1 MLDLSSIRK
10 NEPAF
15 AVLRAS
21 AGSGKTFSLVRLF
34 LALCLR
40 HDDPLYFRHILAI
53 TFTNKAAGEMKE
65 RVLKGMLEA
74 SKGGGDHLA
83 VLAETLGIAATELA
97 RRAGRCHDEMMANYG
112 LLSVM
117 TIDKFVNRLVRSFG
131 RELALDTEFRILL
144 NQDELIGEA
153 VDALMARIGGDDEL
167 LTILIERY
175 ALQRLDDEKGWDMRR
190 DLKDFGRLLFSEQV
204 APLLL
209 ALDDFPLERF
219 MEVYDTLRTEVG
231 AERAKL
237 EGHANSAL
245 QSIANAGVAHE
256 DFSGRGGIV
265 PGYLKKISSGELLN
279 PNSSVFKQAK
289 GEQGLYA
296 QKASEHIKSS
306 IDAIADEV
314 LQDLNVLVD
323 YLSGEPGRVLRLKE
337 ALLATLYQLAVLKA
351 LRDSIDGVREQRNIM
366 TFNDLNRL
374 IELLV
379 RDNPAPFIYERLGER
394 YKHYLIDEFQDTSI
408 VQWQNFLPL
417 VDESLAKG
425 HYNLLVGDGKQAIY
439 RWRNGDVRQLQKMP
453 EIVGRE
459 RTSEMR
465 LREDALRRYLVENY
479 LTDNW
484 RSLNEVV
491 NFNNRL
497 FEGARERLPEALRSI
512 YDEPTQTPKGGA
524 GGWVT
529 ATAYSDQKAVV
540 LHELRMEQIVALI
553 ERNLA
558 LGYRKRDIAIL
569 VRDNPVGGRIA
580 RHLLGAGIDT
590 VTVESLQLGL
600 HPAPWAVMSLLKWL
614 HNRSD
619 MAAAAWF
626 IQCHRSLMGGN
637 EQSENDFV
645 SRLVAA
651 GDNRTNRIDL
661 EGYLRDEVGIEQP
674 DQLVGMNLY
683 DLVVD
688 LMVKLEVSKRFP
700 AHAEAL
706 LQLTFAHQKD
716 ANEGIPG
723 LLDLW
728 ETEGIKKSIVV
739 PDSIDGV
746 QVMTVHKSKG
756 LEFPVVIH
764 VVGDPPKQASSRL
777 HPVSLNAQVY
787 ALPVSVVPLSSLAD
801 TAADDQYTDERG
813 RQLLDD
819 LNVVYVGMTRA
830 SRHLHIL
837 IETSSAENENAAF
850 NAAKI
855 TRSIIGE
862 LSQGRD
868 LYSEVVEFGEPIPP
882 EKKSEK
888 AATNLKVLSN
898 LVATNARN
906 HLRVSVEGSVREA
919 VSGELTPRQF
929 GNELH
934 ALLAGIRHR
943 DDLAGHLAMQWPWQR
958 MGRSSWDE
966 LQAVLASVV
975 NFEGA
980 KRWFDPANKAWNERE
995 LMIGIGDTVRPDRIV
1010 QIDDHLEVVD
1020 YKTGAHDKKHAE
1032 QVNLY
1037 TSVLRRT
1044 TGKEVYGFLYYTDRL
1059 EVVEVK
1065 E

>member
-1 MLDLSSIRK
+1 MLDLSPIRE
-10 NEPAF
+10 NAPAF

-34 LALCLR
+34 MALCLR
-40 HDDPLYFRHILAI
+40 HDDPMYFRHILAI

-65 RVLKGMLEA
+65 RVLKGMQEA
-74 SKGGGDHLA
+74 SQGTGAHIEALS
-83 VLAETLGIAATELA
+83 ETLGIAATELA

-112 LLSVM
+112 MLSVM
-117 TIDKFVNRLVRSFG
+117 TIDKFVNRLVRSFS

-144 NQDELIGEA
+144 NQDELISEA
-153 VDALMARIGGDDEL
+153 VDSLMARIGGDDAV
-167 LTILIERY
+167 LTTLIERY

-190 DLKDFGRLLFSEQV
+190 DLKDFGKLLFSEQV
-204 APLLL
+204 APLLMG
-209 ALDDFPLERF
+209 LDEVPFERF
-219 MEVYDTLRTEVG
+219 IEVYDALKTEVIT
-231 AERAKL
+231 ERKRLEAHASTALDAIAK
-237 EGHANSAL
+237 
-245 QSIANAGVAHE
+245 AGVDPN
-256 DFSGRGGIV
+256 DFSGKNGVV
-265 PGYLKKISSGELLN
+265 PTYLGRIRSGVLEM
-279 PNSSVFKQAK
+279 PGSTVFKQAK
-289 GEQGLYA
+289 GEQGLYT
-296 QKASEHIKSS
+296 QKADQAIKSA

-314 LQDLNVLVD
+314 LTNLNAIVD
-323 YLSGEPGRVLRLKE
+323 YLMGEPGGVLRLKT
-337 ALLATLYQLAVLKA
+337 ALLETLYQLAVLKA
-351 LRDSIDGVREQRNIM
+351 LRESIDGVREQRNIM

-459 RTSEMR
+459 RTPEMR
-465 LREDALRRYLVENY
+465 LREEALRRYLLENY

-497 FEGARERLPEALRSI
+497 FEGARERLPEALQSI
-512 YDEPTQTPKGGA
+512 YYEPTQIPKGGE

-540 LHELRMEQIVALI
+540 LHELRMEQIKALI
-553 ERNLA
+553 ERNVA
-558 LGYRKRDIAIL
+558 LGYRKRDMAIL
-569 VRDNPVGGRIA
+569 VRDNKIGGRIA
-580 RHLLGAGIDT
+580 RSLLGDGIDT
-590 VTVESLQLGL
+590 VTLESLQLGL
-600 HPAPWAVMSLLKWL
+600 HPAPWAVVSLLKWL

-626 IQCHRSLMGGN
+626 IQCHRSLLGGD
-637 EQSENDFV
+637 EQSEADFV
-645 SRLVAA
+645 KRLQPTSSEKV
-651 GDNRTNRIDL
+651 NRIDL
-661 EGYLRDEVGIEQP
+661 EGYLRDEVGIDNP
-674 DQLVGMNLY
+674 DHLVGMNLY

-688 LMVKLEVSKRFP
+688 LLHKLGVSERFP

-723 LLDLW
+723 LLELW
-728 ETEGIKKSIVV
+728 ESEGIKKSITV

-764 VVGDPPKQASSRL
+764 VVSDPSKQASGRL
-777 HPVSLNAQVY
+777 HPVGLDESVY
-787 ALPVSVVPLSSLAD
+787 RLPVTVVPLSRLSDTPAD
-801 TAADDQYTDERG
+801 AEYTEERG

-830 SRHLHIL
+830 ARHLHIL
-837 IETSSAENENAAF
+837 IETSAKESENAAF

-855 TRSIIGE
+855 TCGIVGQMAE
-862 LSQGRD
+862 GQD
-868 LYSEVVEFGEPIPP
+868 LYSGVVEFGAPIHP
-882 EKKSEK
+882 ETKSNETQ
-888 AATNLKVLSN
+888 TNLHVLSS

-906 HLRVSVEGSVREA
+906 HLKVSVEGGVQEA
-919 VSGELTPRQF
+919 AAGALTPRQF

-943 DDLAGHLAMQWPWQR
+943 NDLDDHLRMQWPWQR
-958 MGRSSWDE
+958 MSRASWDE
-966 LQAVLASVV
+966 LQAALSNVV
-975 NFEGA
+975 NFDGA
-980 KRWFDPANKAWNERE
+980 HRWFDPANTAWNERE
-995 LMIGIGDTVRPDRIV
+995 LMMANGDTVRPDRIV
-1010 QIDDHLEVVD
+1010 RLSNHYEVVD
-1020 YKTGAHDKKHAE
+1020 FKTGSHKESHAK
-1032 QVNLY
+1032 QVRLY
-1037 TSVLRRT
+1037 CDVLRNT
-1044 TGKEVYGFLYYTDRL
+1044 VQQEVRGYLYYTDRL